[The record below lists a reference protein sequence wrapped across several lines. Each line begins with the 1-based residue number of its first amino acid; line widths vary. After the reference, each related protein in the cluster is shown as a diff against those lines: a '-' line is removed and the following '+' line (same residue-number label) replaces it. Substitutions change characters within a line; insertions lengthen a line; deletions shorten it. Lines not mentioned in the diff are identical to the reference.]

1 MVCARGVSIVNGIL
15 KTQGDQNQRDESK
28 SKLSEGNC
36 AETEPDD
43 QSGQLHLYHRCA
55 VVRSVNARDQA
66 ALGIVRDVVILAVYF
81 GDTRWLKSFVDS
93 QCPVSDARA
102 LVELRRYWW

>member
-15 KTQGDQNQRDESK
+15 KTQGDQKQRDESK
-28 SKLSEGNC
+28 SKVPEGNC

-55 VVRSVNARDQA
+55 VVRSLNARDQA
-66 ALGIVRDVVILAVYF
+66 ALGIVRDVVIYLLYILV
-81 GDTRWLKSFVDS
+81 TRVG
-93 QCPVSDARA
+93 
-102 LVELRRYWW
+102 